1 MIKKISKIIYLL
13 LKVIDFP
20 LKKIF
25 NRSFLIW
32 FKDFIEVDSYI
43 KIQIPNSKNQIK
55 LFAPNYLTNWMSR
68 EFFEKEPETIE
79 WINNFKVFNDKKII
93 FWDIGANLGF
103 YSIYAAKIHQNIDVV
118 SFEPSSSNLRILS
131 RNISIN
137 NLEDK
142 IGINT
147 LPLGTKDFKFSIF
160 RESKFGEGESNN
172 SYDKNIDLEGKII
185 NQTNSYKL
193 LGTSINKLID
203 LNILEIPNY
212 IKIDVDGLEHII
224 LSGASKCLS
233 HGNLKGLQIEI
244 NENFADQYLSI
255 LEIMKQNNFKLISK
269 KRNENLEIYK
279 NKKFL
284 NIYNYYFEK

>member
-13 LKVIDFP
+13 LKVIDLP
-20 LKKIF
+20 LKRIF

-103 YSIYAAKIHQNIDVV
+103 YSIYAAKIHKNIDVV

-142 IGINT
+142 IESILCLLGIKT
-147 LPLGTKDFKFSIF
+147 LNFLFLERVNLEKVRVITL
-160 RESKFGEGESNN
+160 E
-172 SYDKNIDLEGKII
+172 KNIDFEGKII

-203 LNILEIPNY
+203 LKILEIPNY

-224 LSGASKCLS
+224 LSGASKCLN

-244 NENFADQYLSI
+244 NENFAEQYLSI

-279 NKKFL
+279 NKNF
-284 NIYNYYFEK
+284 

>member
-13 LKVIDFP
+13 LKVIDLP
-20 LKKIF
+20 LKRIF

-79 WINNFKVFNDKKII
+79 WINNFKFFNDKKII
-93 FWDIGANLGF
+93 FWDIGANLGL
-103 YSIYAAKIHQNIDVV
+103 YSIYAAKIHKNIDVV

-147 LPLGTKDFKFSIF
+147 LPLGNKDFKFSIF

-172 SYDKNIDLEGKII
+172 SYEKNIDFEGKII

-203 LNILEIPNY
+203 LKILEIPNY

-224 LSGASKCLS
+224 LSGASKCLN

-244 NENFADQYLSI
+244 NENFAEQYLSI

>member
-13 LKVIDFP
+13 LKVIDLP
-20 LKKIF
+20 LKRIF

-172 SYDKNIDLEGKII
+172 SYDKNIDFEGKII

>member
-269 KRNENLEIYK
+269 KINENLEIYK

>member
-172 SYDKNIDLEGKII
+172 SYDKNIDFEGKII